1 MPRRCRDL
9 ETSSMP
15 STSVVVHAWQR
26 RQFEIVVDNPHGF
39 VSVDGICLASVP
51 IGLHFRDMYGI
62 DVTHMPSGKRIGK
75 LTSLGGAM
83 EFVHRIAFVCD
94 WHQIEPEVPSIVTE
108 ILRDVEAGALRPK
121 ML

>member
-1 MPRRCRDL
+1 
-9 ETSSMP
+9 MP

-26 RQFEIVVDNPHGF
+26 RQFEIAVDNPHGR

-62 DVTHMPSGKRIGK
+62 DVTHLPSGKRLGK
-75 LTSLGGAM
+75 LTSLGAAM
-83 EFVHRIAFVCD
+83 EFVHRVAFLCD
-94 WHQIEPEVPSIVTE
+94 WYKVEPEVPAIMLD

-121 ML
+121 TL